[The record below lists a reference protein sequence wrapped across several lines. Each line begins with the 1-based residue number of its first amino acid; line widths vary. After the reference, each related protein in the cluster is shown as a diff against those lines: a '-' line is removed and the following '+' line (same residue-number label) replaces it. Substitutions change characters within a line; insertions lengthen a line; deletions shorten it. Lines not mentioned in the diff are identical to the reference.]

1 MFDLLEKHIRSE
13 IELKPE
19 LQQQLRD
26 SGTLVLLKKGE
37 YLLREGEV
45 CRHGYFMNKGSMIQL
60 FQHENGKEI
69 VLGFFMNEHYSFVS
83 SPQSYFSA
91 KGSTFGIRA
100 IEDCELIAYR
110 KEDLES
116 MAGRFAEFGYFYH
129 KITANALHNTYFFSA
144 MRLSLSAED
153 FLAFLMK
160 NHAEIMLRIPD
171 KYIARFIG
179 VSDEWL
185 SKVKKKIIKNL

>member
-1 MFDLLEKHIRSE
+1 MNKNTAMFDLLEKHIRSE

-91 KGSTFGIRA
+91 KGSTFGITA
-100 IEDCELIAYR
+100 IEGIGIHSFIDGIIYTVTFSASTMTGVL
-110 KEDLES
+110 
-116 MAGRFAEFGYFYH
+116 AGVGLVAHEFAEGV
-129 KITANALHNTYFFSA
+129 IVFSV
-144 MRLSLSAED
+144 LLQ
-153 FLAFLMK
+153 MK
-160 NHAEIMLRIPD
+160 
-171 KYIARFIG
+171 G
-179 VSDEWL
+179 VWL
-185 SKVKKKIIKNL
+185 SFVITEIITSLAVIIVKRKK

>member
-1 MFDLLEKHIRSE
+1 MNKNTAMFDMLEKHIRSE

-69 VLGFFMNEHYSFVS
+69 V
-83 SPQSYFSA
+83 FS
-91 KGSTFGIRA
+91 
-100 IEDCELIAYR
+100 L
-110 KEDLES
+110 
-116 MAGRFAEFGYFYH
+116 
-129 KITANALHNTYFFSA
+129 
-144 MRLSLSAED
+144 MR
-153 FLAFLMK
+153 M
-160 NHAEIMLRIPD
+160 
-171 KYIARFIG
+171 
-179 VSDEWL
+179 
-185 SKVKKKIIKNL
+185 VK